1 MKICRICNKE
11 KSFDE
16 FHTRK
21 LKNNIGYRNECKEC
35 RCLIE
40 KKRRNSNTDEYKK
53 KDKEY
58 YQKNKEKHNNKSK
71 DYRIKYREQIIIQ
84 KKNYYEK
91 NKNKIKLYHQQNKN
105 NRNLPT

>member
-21 LKNNIGYRNECKEC
+21 LKNIIGYRNECKEC

-40 KKRRNSNTDEYKK
+40 KKRRNSNLDEYKK
-53 KDKEY
+53 KDK
-58 YQKNKEKHNNKSK
+58 
-71 DYRIKYREQIIIQ
+71 
-84 KKNYYEK
+84 
-91 NKNKIKLYHQQNKN
+91 
-105 NRNLPT
+105 